1 MLRTSKSRT
10 LNKYGSVSAYD
21 NLEEAAK
28 NDQTS
33 GTGELDSA
41 KTDAK
46 ANLDGT
52 KNLSNA
58 KNDAKAAIDK
68 LENLN
73 DAQKAAKE
81 AIDNATTPNDVTT
94 AQDNATTLNGKMG
107 DLATS
112 VSDVEAIKATGNY
125 TNASEAAKQAYDD
138 AVAKAQAILDKLQ
151 GTNEDAEAV
160 AAAKQ
165 AVEDAKKGLD
175 GDSKLADAKTAAKGV
190 IDQLENLNDA
200 QKAAAKNAVDQ
211 ATTPNDVTTA
221 QSDATILDGKMGDLA
236 TSVSDVDTIK
246 STGNYTNASEAAKQ
260 AYDDA
265 VAKAQAI
272 LDKSNGTNASAAE
285 VMAAKQAVDNAKKAL
300 NGKPNVSG
308 HEGNEDAMTKGT
320 TSTPVTESSVSAT
333 SQQSGSQ
340 TASKQLPQT
349 GDDTSQALV
358 TFGLG
363 GTLLGLLGI
372 ASRKRKK
379 LN

>member
-1 MLRTSKSRT
+1 M
-10 LNKYGSVSAYD
+10 
-21 NLEEAAK
+21 
-28 NDQTS
+28 
-33 GTGELDSA
+33 
-41 KTDAK
+41 
-46 ANLDGT
+46 
-52 KNLSNA
+52 
-58 KNDAKAAIDK
+58 
-68 LENLN
+68 N
-73 DAQKAAKE
+73 DAQKAAAKE

-125 TNASEAAKQAYDD
+125 TNASEAAKQAY
-138 AVAKAQAILDKLQ
+138 
-151 GTNEDAEAV
+151 N
-160 AAAKQ
+160 
-165 AVEDAKKGLD
+165 
-175 GDSKLADAKTAAKGV
+175 
-190 IDQLENLNDA
+190 
-200 QKAAAKNAVDQ
+200 
-211 ATTPNDVTTA
+211 
-221 QSDATILDGKMGDLA
+221 
-236 TSVSDVDTIK
+236 
-246 STGNYTNASEAAKQ
+246 
-260 AYDDA
+260 DA

-272 LDKSNGTNASAAE
+272 LDKSNGNNASASE

-300 NGKPNVSG
+300 NGKTNASG
-308 HEGNEDAMTKGT
+308 QEGNEDAMTKGT
-320 TSTPVTESSVSAT
+320 TSTPVTESSTSAT